1 MPKDFEATLTRD
13 LPTAEAPRPGPREP
27 ETREPGAGPAGGPV
41 AAPAQA
47 PEGPAA
53 GTPKRGKKKY
63 LLGGALVAA
72 LAVAGWFGYG
82 YWTVGRFMVETDDAY
97 VQADFAIVAPKITG
111 YVASVPAAE
120 NQAVSAGDP
129 LVVLDDGDYRDALAL
144 AQSQFASAQA
154 AIARIDSQAAAADAA
169 TAQARARVDAA
180 RAQVT
185 QADADLARYRSLVK
199 NDVASAQRLEQ
210 AEAASAA
217 AAAALAE
224 AEAGVTSAE
233 ANRNVIVAQKAEAE
247 ATLSGLAASRDKAQ
261 RDLDA
266 TVLRAPF
273 DGTVG
278 NRSVAVGDLVAP
290 GKRLLAVVPLAH
302 VYVEANFKETQISEL
317 TPGTTVAL
325 EFDAFPDREVTGTV
339 EGVAPASGAQFSLL
353 PPENATGNFTKVV
366 QRVPVRIAV
375 PADAAA
381 EGWLRPGLSVTA
393 SADVRTNGE
402 TGGTQLAA
410 K

>member
-1 MPKDFEATLTRD
+1 MPKDFEANPTHA
-13 LPTAEAPRPGPREP
+13 LPKAEAPQPESREP
-27 ETREPGAGPAGGPV
+27 VEAEATGVGVEEAPAAKKRGAKKLLLGV
-41 AAPAQA
+41 AAV
-47 PEGPAA
+47 
-53 GTPKRGKKKY
+53 
-63 LLGGALVAA
+63 AL
-72 LAVAGWFGYG
+72 LAVGAWFGYD

-111 YVASVPAAE
+111 YVAQVPAVE
-120 NQAVSAGDP
+120 NQAVKAGDP
-129 LVVLDDGDYRDALAL
+129 LVVLDDGDYRDALSL
-144 AQSQFASAQA
+144 AQSQLASEEA
-154 AIARIDSQAAAADAA
+154 AVARIDSQAAAADAA

-180 RAQVT
+180 RAQVDQT
-185 QADADLARYRSLVK
+185 EADLHRYQNLAK

-210 AEAASAA
+210 AQAANASAVA
-217 AAAALAE
+217 SLAE
-224 AEAGVTSAE
+224 SQAGVVSAQ
-233 ANRNVIVAQKAEAE
+233 ANREVIVAQKAEAE
-247 ATLSGLAASRDKAQ
+247 ATLSGLRASRDKAQ

-273 DGTVG
+273 DGSVG
-278 NRSVAVGDLVAP
+278 NLSVAVGDLVSP

-317 TPGTTVAL
+317 TPGTKVNL
-325 EFDAFPDREVTGTV
+325 EFDAFPDREVTGIV

-375 PADAAA
+375 PADVAAQ
-381 EGWLRPGLSVTA
+381 GWLRPGLSVTA
-393 SADVRTNGE
+393 SADLRTTND
-402 TGGTQLAA
+402 TGGQIAA